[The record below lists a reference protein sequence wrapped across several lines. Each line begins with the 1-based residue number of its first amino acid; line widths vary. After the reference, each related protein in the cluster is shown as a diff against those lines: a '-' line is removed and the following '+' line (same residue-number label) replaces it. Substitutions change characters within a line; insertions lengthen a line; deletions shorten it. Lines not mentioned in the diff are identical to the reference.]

1 MPLSPVDFAIS
12 YVGPSNSHELAM
24 ARIVDQFSID
34 GGLSPDDAAEVIASL
49 RFVPS
54 DADTAFVRRYIQWR
68 IANPV
73 WK

>member
-1 MPLSPVDFAIS
+1 M
-12 YVGPSNSHELAM
+12 GPSNSHELAI

-34 GGLSPDDAAEVIASL
+34 GGLSPDDTAEVIAAL

-54 DADTAFVRRYIQWR
+54 DADIKFVQRYIQWR